1 VQGCSGAVSLQYRTV
16 DGSALAGKNY
26 TAVCGTLEWAHQDVS
41 SKTISVPITDD
52 DVVQG
57 KQTFDV
63 QIYEATG
70 GAIFDAATDGSKEL
84 SLAHI
89 TIEDDE
95 QVKTIADR
103 AISMLGMSQQ
113 AFTLGASSWK
123 GQFASALNAK
133 PGGDDED
140 GADADAKPSALE
152 WAQHVVEVP
161 FKLLCACVPPATL
174 GSGWPC
180 FISSLILIGLI
191 TALIGD
197 FANLLGCAL
206 GLKSS
211 VVAITLVALGTSL
224 PDTFASKAAAQRDVS
239 ADAAIGNV
247 TGSNAVNVFLGV
259 GLAWFCGALYWSVT
273 GVTEEMLGRYP
284 VLAKDLN
291 LKLGESTGLIVPAGD
306 LGLSVMV
313 FVGCALMC
321 IAVLTA
327 RRVFLGAELGGRYR
341 WPTAVLLSSLW
352 LLYVT
357 LSTVQAYSPFYNA

>member
-1 VQGCSGAVSLQYRTV
+1 M
-16 DGSALAGKNY
+16 
-26 TAVCGTLEWAHQDVS
+26 S

-259 GLAWFCGALYWSVT
+259 GLAWFCGALCTRTV
-273 GVTEEMLGRYP
+273 P
-284 VLAKDLN
+284 LAR
-291 LKLGESTGLIVPAGD
+291 
-306 LGLSVMV
+306 
-313 FVGCALMC
+313 CC
-321 IAVLTA
+321 H
-327 RRVFLGAELGGRYR
+327 
-341 WPTAVLLSSLW
+341 
-352 LLYVT
+352 
-357 LSTVQAYSPFYNA
+357 